1 MKGKPTPVLAI
12 DIRLT
17 RTPFTPR
24 LARQAAL
31 AQAIADML
39 RIGAVPVP
47 NARYSVVIKRRP

>member
-39 RIGAVPVP
+39 RIG
-47 NARYSVVIKRRP
+47 KHQ